1 MQCNCIAAMLCYV
14 CMYVFM
20 YVYLYT
26 YSYNSLYI
34 YIYIYAVFI
43 MIDMY
48 PLSTYFGIIQS
59 FTHVT

>member
-1 MQCNCIAAMLCYV
+1 
-14 CMYVFM
+14 MYI
-20 YVYLYT
+20 
-26 YSYNSLYI
+26 YI
-34 YIYIYAVFI
+34 SIVVTLYIYIYAVYI